1 MTHPDRT
8 SDSTGRALRWLPVL
22 LLAGCV
28 RTGAALFDPTASYAS
43 TCDRAIIIYASSAKA
58 PAGYREIALLSSD
71 ATMKSDDDVLRDQ
84 RRKAAE
90 IGATGI
96 LLNRVGDVQ
105 PAVSTD
111 GTVSMSDTRVIRS
124 VAIFVAGDSAR
135 VRAACAAT
143 PPS

>member
-8 SDSTGRALRWLPVL
+8 SDLTRRAVRWVPVL

-43 TCDRAIIIYASSAKA
+43 TCERAIIVYASPAKA
-58 PAGYREIALLSSD
+58 PAGYREVALLSSD
-71 ATMKSDDDVLRDQ
+71 VTMKSDDDVLRDQ

-111 GTVSMSDTRVIRS
+111 GTLSTGDTRVVRS

>member
-1 MTHPDRT
+1 MTLPHRT
-8 SDSTGRALRWLPVL
+8 PDSTLRALRWLPLL

-43 TCDRAIIIYASSAKA
+43 TCERAIIIYASPAKA
-58 PAGYREIALLSSD
+58 PAGYREVALLSSD
-71 ATMKSDDDVLRDQ
+71 ATMKSDDDILRDQ
-84 RRKAAE
+84 RRKAAQ

-105 PAVSTD
+105 PVVAAD
-111 GTVSMSDTRVIRS
+111 GTASTSDARVVRS